1 MNNLSPIV
9 SELVITLC
17 AFPLLVICIWAILY
31 FSFMIYLR
39 LRIRRELGD
48 MPSGDEV
55 HKLYEPINQQMRN
68 PFHQK

>member
-1 MNNLSPIV
+1 MNNLNPIL

-39 LRIRRELGD
+39 LRIRRDLGD
-48 MPSGDEV
+48 MPSGQEV
-55 HKLYEPINQQMRN
+55 HELYEEINEKIRN
-68 PFHQK
+68 PWGR